1 MPRIN
6 AAAVGAF
13 TLALSLAA
21 IPSAAADSE
30 SKGELTVAPGSVP
43 PGARVKL
50 STVNPELDDG
60 ATVRSEA
67 FVDAVELRS
76 TGKVS
81 LAAHAKVRCDAAPGT
96 YIVRFAE
103 PVHPGEDTKAG
114 EVTVE
119 AGGPADG
126 SRCVDTA
133 QDDEESNTTAV
144 VAVTTAVVAVTAGAV
159 AVAAAGAFL
168 VVRRRRRS

>member
-13 TLALSLAA
+13 TLALSLAV
-21 IPSAAADSE
+21 IPSAAADSDG
-30 SKGELTVAPGSVP
+30 KGELTVAPGSVP

-96 YIVRFAE
+96 YAVRLAE
-103 PVHPGEDTKAG
+103 PVHPGEDTMAG

-126 SRCVDTA
+126 SRCVDAA
-133 QDDEESNTTAV
+133 QDDEESNTAAV
-144 VAVTTAVVAVTAGAV
+144 VAATAGAV
-159 AVAAAGAFL
+159 AVAAVGAFL
-168 VVRRRRRS
+168 VVRRRRRA